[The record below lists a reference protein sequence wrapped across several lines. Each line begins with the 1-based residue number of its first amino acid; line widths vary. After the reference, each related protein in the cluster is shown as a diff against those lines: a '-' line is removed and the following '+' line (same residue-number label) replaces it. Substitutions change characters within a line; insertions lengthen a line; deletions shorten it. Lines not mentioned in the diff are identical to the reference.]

1 MPGWII
7 FASVRRTPEANGL
20 SLKEI
25 LKLAKKSYKKIGDN
39 VNEKIVKSASPKKV
53 GKSVRIKKNFLEEGK
68 NPINRQEKK
77 KKKEKEQPRSAEKL
91 NNVT

>member
-1 MPGWII
+1 MGKNAWMNHV
-7 FASVRRTPEANGL
+7 ATVRRTPEANGL

-53 GKSVRIKKNFLEEGK
+53 GKSVSRIKKTFSKKVRRPLTGK
-68 NPINRQEKK
+68 KRRRKRKRTAKK
-77 KKKEKEQPRSAEKL
+77 RRK
-91 NNVT
+91 N